1 MSDSMSRWDE
11 AFTRLIQGLNASR
24 APYMMVGSFSSNLH
38 GVPRATEDA
47 DVVVQGDEKD
57 LRPIAVAL
65 AAHFTPERQ
74 LGFETVLG
82 TTKHKFHLGG
92 TAFKVEVFEL
102 SGDPHDQA
110 HFARRRTA
118 EWLGLPVQVPSA
130 EDVIIQ
136 KLRWARPKDLEDIRG
151 VLAVQAGRLD
161 MAYLTQWCER
171 HGTLEKLQK
180 GIASLPAGLW
190 TA

>member
-1 MSDSMSRWDE
+1 MSDSMNRWDD
-11 AFTRLIQGLNASR
+11 AFTRLIQSLNASR

-38 GVPRATEDA
+38 GIPRATEDA
-47 DVVVQGDEKD
+47 DVVIQGDEKD
-57 LRPIAVAL
+57 LRQITAAL
-65 AAHFTPERQ
+65 SASFTPERQ

-82 TTKHKFHLGG
+82 TTKHKFHLDG

-102 SGDPHDQA
+102 SADPHDQA
-110 HFARRRTA
+110 RFARRHTA
-118 EWLGLPVQVPSA
+118 QWLGLPVQVPTP
-130 EDVIIQ
+130 EDVILQ

-171 HGTLEKLQK
+171 HGTLAQLRRS
-180 GIASLPAGLW
+180 IASLPEGMWAE
-190 TA
+190 